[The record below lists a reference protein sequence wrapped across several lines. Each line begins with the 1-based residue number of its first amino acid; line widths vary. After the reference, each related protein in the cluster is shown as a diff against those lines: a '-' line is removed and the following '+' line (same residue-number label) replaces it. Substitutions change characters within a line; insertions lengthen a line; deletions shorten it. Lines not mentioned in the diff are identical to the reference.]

1 MPEFTHKERL
11 QPSLLDRLTDD
22 EPDVRVE
29 GRDKRI
35 LSQERLRASV
45 LRDLTWL
52 FNTTHMSALVDLAR
66 HPEVAK
72 SVLNYGLPDLAGHT
86 ATGVDVPQ
94 LEQLLRKAIW
104 HYEPRLVQ
112 RSVRVHL
119 IVDPNQ
125 MNHNSMRFEIEAEL
139 FAQPLPLQ
147 LYLRTEIDLE
157 DGDVR
162 VAMRETPLSGR
173 PVMSPL
179 PERPTYGDRGDRG
192 DRSGR
197 E

>member
-1 MPEFTHKERL
+1 MPELTHKERL

-22 EPDVRVE
+22 EPDKREE

-52 FNTTHMSALVDLAR
+52 FNTTSLAALVDLRR
-66 HPEVAK
+66 HPHVEK

-86 ATGVDVPQ
+86 VTGMDVPA
-94 LEQLLRKAIW
+94 LEALLRRAILS
-104 HYEPRLVQ
+104 YEPRLIP
-112 RSVRVHL
+112 RTVRVRL
-119 IVDPNQ
+119 SVDPDA
-125 MNHNSMRFEIEAEL
+125 MSHNSMRFAIEAEL

-162 VAMRETPLSGR
+162 VQETAAAERGKGR
-173 PVMSPL
+173 
-179 PERPTYGDRGDRG
+179 
-192 DRSGR
+192 
-197 E
+197 